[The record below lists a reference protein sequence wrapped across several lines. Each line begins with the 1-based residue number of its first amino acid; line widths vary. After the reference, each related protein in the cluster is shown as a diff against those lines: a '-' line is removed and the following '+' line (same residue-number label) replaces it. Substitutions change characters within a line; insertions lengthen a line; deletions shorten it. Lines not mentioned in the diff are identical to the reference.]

1 MSRESPL
8 ELERPGRRRR
18 GFTGL
23 PFGTALVFPAQVIM
37 MLVVIVPTLIVIW
50 LSLTDWQP
58 TDNVPWYRAEFQ
70 WFWNYADLLSDERFI
85 SALLRTLF
93 VVAVSVLLELVL
105 AVVLAL
111 LFLDE
116 WPWRKIAVSVIILP
130 MMVVPVDAANAFF
143 MLFNDHGP
151 VNQLL
156 SILCQRPVD
165 YAWLADPHWVLLPII
180 LAEVWQWT
188 PLMFLLVLT
197 GFLNVSLSQ
206 WKAALAL
213 GASPTRAFFR
223 IALPLSLPVMVVA
236 VLIRAIETF
245 KIFDVIYILTRG
257 GPGSMSESIS
267 MFMYN
272 GAFVYFRMGY
282 IAAAALLV
290 LFVVLS
296 ICLAL
301 YRPIHQRY
309 E

>member
-1 MSRESPL
+1 MPRQSLLQPKKPRRPSSGIRCFPL
-8 ELERPGRRRR
+8 RI
-18 GFTGL
+18 
-23 PFGTALVFPAQVIM
+23 ALVLPAQVIM
-37 MLVVIVPTLIVIW
+37 LLVVAVPTLIVLW

-58 TDNVPWYRAEFQ
+58 TDNVQWFKAEFA
-70 WFWNYADLLSDERFI
+70 WFWNFYDLLFDERFV
-85 SALLRTLF
+85 SAVVRTLF
-93 VVAVSVLLELVL
+93 VVVVCISVELCL

-130 MMVVPVDAANAFF
+130 MMVVPVDAANSFF
-143 MLFNDHGP
+143 MLFGDHGP
-151 VNQLL
+151 VNELL
-156 SILCQRPVD
+156 SLVLHRPIA
-165 YAWLADPHWVLLPII
+165 YGWLADPHWALLPII

-197 GFLNVSLSQ
+197 GFLNVPHNQ
-206 WKAALAL
+206 WRAALSL
-213 GASPTRAFFR
+213 GATPARAFFR
-223 IALPLSLPVMVVA
+223 IVLPLSLPVLLVA

-257 GPGSMSESIS
+257 GPGATTESIS

-290 LFVVLS
+290 LFVVIS
-296 ICLAL
+296 VCLAI
-301 YRPIHQRY
+301 YRPLHKRY